1 MTTESSNVTEECLKD
16 RQEKLFEMLLEAIP
30 SSVLLIDR
38 DMRIVSANRNFLEKS
53 RREREE
59 AIGHRLGELLP
70 AAIIEHMDISS
81 RVRQVFD
88 NGRATRGE
96 RLIYRAPGIPMTIYY
111 YSILPFSWRG
121 HVENAVLL
129 MEDVTERVRLS
140 EEVRRAERH
149 LASVVES
156 ATDLVLSTDAGGRIL
171 TRNTAA
177 ERLLGHTLEEVQKSF
192 FFDWC
197 AAEYR
202 SQVKDVF
209 NTFRSEESSQT
220 GEWDMV
226 TNAGKRIPIS
236 WVLSPMKDEAGR
248 LVGMVAVGRDLS
260 EHRKL
265 EQQLR
270 QSQKLAALGVM
281 AGGIAHE
288 VRNPLAICYSAA
300 QFLGECDFETA
311 FYRECVERI
320 LASIQKASVIIEN
333 LLRFARPS
341 ATTDMRP
348 VDIVSVLDDTLKLV
362 DNQAKIQKIFIKVNM
377 GIPQGMVR
385 GNASLLQQVFL
396 NLLLNGMNAMPD
408 GGTISLSVDEIRGQ
422 FVIGMTDTGCGIPKD
437 DIENIFDPF
446 YTLAPVGKG
455 TGLGLSICYSIL
467 KQHNG
472 SLEVDSAEGRGS
484 TFTVRLPVAEN
495 EMP

>member
-1 MTTESSNVTEECLKD
+1 MEIAEALEDRLKD
-16 RQEKLFEMLLEAIP
+16 RHEKLFEMLLETIP

-38 DMRIVSANRNFLEKS
+38 DMRIVSANRNFLQKS
-53 RREREE
+53 RKRKDET
-59 AIGHRLGELLP
+59 IGRKLGELLP
-70 AAIIEHMDISS
+70 AAIIEYMDISS

-121 HVENAVLL
+121 HVENAILL
-129 MEDVTERVRLS
+129 MEDVTEQVRLS

-156 ATDLVLSTDAGGRIL
+156 ATDLVLSTDSDGRVL
-171 TRNTAA
+171 TWNTAA
-177 ERLLGHTLEEVQKSF
+177 ERLSGYTREEVQKSF
-192 FFDWC
+192 LFDWC
-197 AAEYR
+197 AEEHR
-202 SQVKDVF
+202 SELKNVF
-209 NTFRSEESSQT
+209 NRFRAGASSQT

-226 TNAGKRIPIS
+226 TSAGKRIPIS
-236 WVLSPMKDEAGR
+236 WVFSPMKDETSR

-265 EQQLR
+265 ERQLR

-300 QFLGECDFETA
+300 QFLSESELQSDFN
-311 FYRECVERI
+311 RECVERI
-320 LASIQKASVIIEN
+320 LANIQKASVIIEN

-341 ATTDMRP
+341 AATNMTL
-348 VDIVSVLDDTLKLV
+348 VDLVIVLQDTLKLV
-362 DNQAKIQKIFIKVNM
+362 DNQAKIQKIAINVNM
-377 GIPQGMVR
+377 EMEHERVR

-396 NLLLNGMNAMPD
+396 NLFLNAMNAMPD
-408 GGTISLSVDEIRGQ
+408 GGALSVSVEKVDEELMVAI
-422 FVIGMTDTGCGIPKD
+422 TDTGSGIPKD

-467 KQHNG
+467 KQHGG
-472 SLEVDSAEGRGS
+472 SLQVESVEGKGS
-484 TFTVRLPVAEN
+484 TFTVRMGTAQE
-495 EMP
+495 E

>member
-1 MTTESSNVTEECLKD
+1 MTTESVEASDEGLND

-38 DMRIVSANRNFLEKS
+38 DMCIISANRNFLEKS
-53 RREREE
+53 RRRKDE
-59 AIGHRLGELLP
+59 AIGHRLGDLLP
-70 AAIIEHMDISS
+70 AAIIEYMDISS
-81 RVRQVFD
+81 RVRQVFE

-96 RLIYRAPGIPMTIYY
+96 RLIYRAPGIPMSIYY

-121 HVENAVLL
+121 HVESAVLL

-156 ATDLVLSTDAGGRIL
+156 ATDLVLSTDADGRVL
-171 TRNTAA
+171 TRNSSA
-177 ERLLGHTLEEVQKSF
+177 ERLLGYTLEEAQNSF

-197 AAEYR
+197 AAEHR

-209 NTFRSEESSQT
+209 DTFTSGRSSQT

-226 TNAGKRIPIS
+226 TSAGKRIPIS
-236 WVLSPMKDEAGR
+236 WVLSPMKDEASR

-300 QFLGECDFETA
+300 QFLSECQFEAA
-311 FYRECVERI
+311 FYGECVERI
-320 LASIQKASVIIEN
+320 LANIQKASVIIEN

-341 ATTDMRP
+341 ATADMTL
-348 VDIVSVLDDTLKLV
+348 VDIGTVLEDTLKIV
-362 DNQAKIQKIFIKVNM
+362 DNQAKIQKISVRGNI

-396 NLLLNGMNAMPD
+396 NLFLNAMNAMPE
-408 GGTISLSVDEIRGQ
+408 GGALDLSIDEIDDKFIVG
-422 FVIGMTDTGCGIPKD
+422 ITDTGCGIPKD

-472 SLEVDSAEGRGS
+472 SLEVNSAEGRGS
-484 TFTVRLPVAEN
+484 TFTVKLPTAGSEV
-495 EMP
+495 P

>member
-1 MTTESSNVTEECLKD
+1 MTTKVAEASEGCLKD
-16 RQEKLFEMLLEAIP
+16 RYEKLFEMLLETIP

-38 DMRIVSANRNFLEKS
+38 DMRIVTANRNFLQKS
-53 RREREE
+53 RRVRDET
-59 AIGHRLGELLP
+59 IGRRLGDLLP
-70 AAIIEHMDISS
+70 AAIIEYMDISS
-81 RVRQVFD
+81 RVRQVFE
-88 NGRATRGE
+88 NGMATRGE

-121 HVENAVLL
+121 CVENAVLL
-129 MEDVTERVRLS
+129 MEDVTEQVRLS
-140 EEVRRAERH
+140 EEVRRTERH

-156 ATDLVLSTDAGGRIL
+156 ATDLVLSTDSDGKVL
-171 TRNTAA
+171 TWNTAA
-177 ERLLGHTLEEVQKSF
+177 ERLSGYTLEEVQKTV

-197 AAEYR
+197 ADEHR
-202 SQVKDVF
+202 QDLKDVF
-209 NTFRSEESSQT
+209 NRFKSGSNSQT

-226 TNAGKRIPIS
+226 TNAGNRVPIS
-236 WVLSPMKDEAGR
+236 WVMSPMKDETSR

-265 EQQLR
+265 ERQLR

-300 QFLGECDFETA
+300 QFLSECEFKSE
-311 FYRECVERI
+311 FHRECVERI
-320 LASIQKASVIIEN
+320 LANIQKASVIIEN

-341 ATTDMRP
+341 AATDMAL
-348 VDIVSVLDDTLKLV
+348 VDIVTILQDTLKLV
-362 DNQAKIQKIFIKVNM
+362 DNQAKIQKIAVSSNI
-377 GIPQGMVR
+377 GIQQGMVR
-385 GNASLLQQVFL
+385 GNPSLLQQVFL
-396 NLLLNGMNAMPD
+396 NLFLNAMNSMPD
-408 GGTISLSVDEIRGQ
+408 GGTLSVSAHSTDEELTVSI
-422 FVIGMTDTGCGIPKD
+422 TDTGCGIRKE

-467 KQHNG
+467 KQHCG
-472 SLEVDSAEGRGS
+472 YLQVDSSEGKGS
-484 TFTVRLPVAEN
+484 MFTVRLPTVGN
-495 EMP
+495 

>member
-1 MTTESSNVTEECLKD
+1 MIKQTSEECLKD

-38 DMRIVSANRNFLEKS
+38 DMSIVSANRNFLEKS
-53 RREREE
+53 RRRKEE
-59 AIGHRLGELLP
+59 AIGRRLGELLP
-70 AAIIEHMDISS
+70 AAIIEYMDISS
-81 RVRQVFD
+81 RVRQVFE
-88 NGRATRGE
+88 NGKATRGE

-156 ATDLVLSTDAGGRIL
+156 ATDLVLSIDADGRVL
-171 TRNTAA
+171 TWNTAA
-177 ERLLGHTLEEVQKSF
+177 ERLSGYTLENVQKAY

-197 AAEYR
+197 APERR
-202 SQVKDVF
+202 SELKGVF
-209 NTFRSEESSQT
+209 KNFRSGKSSQT

-226 TNAGKRIPIS
+226 THAGKRIPIS
-236 WVLSPMKDEAGR
+236 WVFSPMKDEAGH
-248 LVGMVAVGRDLS
+248 LGGMVAVGRDLS

-288 VRNPLAICYSAA
+288 VRNPLAVCYSAA
-300 QFLGECDFETA
+300 QFLTEFHFESP
-311 FYRECVERI
+311 FYGECVERI
-320 LASIQKASVIIEN
+320 LANIQKASVIIEN

-341 ATTDMRP
+341 AATDMTL
-348 VDIVSVLDDTLKLV
+348 VDVVTILHDTLRLV
-362 DNQAKIQKIFIKVNM
+362 DNQAKIQKIAVRM
-377 GIPQGMVR
+377 DVGIRQGMVR

-396 NLLLNGMNAMPD
+396 NLFLNAMNAMPD
-408 GGTISLSVDEIRGQ
+408 GGTLDLSVDEIEDKL
-422 FVIGMTDTGCGIPKD
+422 VVNISDNGCGIPKD

-472 SLEVDSAEGRGS
+472 GLQVESAEGKGS
-484 TFTVRLPVAEN
+484 TFSVKLPAADG
-495 EMP
+495 

>member
-1 MTTESSNVTEECLKD
+1 MVTEVVEASDEYLKD
-16 RQEKLFEMLLEAIP
+16 RHEKLFETLLETIP

-38 DMRIVSANRNFLEKS
+38 DMRIVSANRNFLQKS
-53 RREREE
+53 RRRRSE
-59 AIGHRLGELLP
+59 AIGRKLGELLP
-70 AAIIEHMDISS
+70 AAIIEYMDISS
-81 RVRQVFD
+81 RVRQVFE

-96 RLIYRAPGIPMTIYY
+96 RLVYRAPGIPMTIYY

-129 MEDVTERVRLS
+129 MEDVTEQVRLS

-156 ATDLVLSTDAGGRIL
+156 ATDLVLSTDADGRVL
-171 TRNTAA
+171 TWNTAA
-177 ERLLGHTLEEVQKSF
+177 ERLSGYTLDDVQKTLF
-192 FFDWC
+192 LDWC
-197 AAEYR
+197 VPEHR
-202 SQVKDVF
+202 QELSDVF
-209 NTFRSEESSQT
+209 NRFRSGSSSQT

-226 TNAGKRIPIS
+226 TNPGKRVPIS
-236 WVLSPMKDEAGR
+236 WVFSPMKDETGR

-265 EQQLR
+265 ERELR

-300 QFLGECDFETA
+300 QFLNECEFESE
-311 FYRECVERI
+311 FNRECVERI
-320 LASIQKASVIIEN
+320 LANIQKASVIIEN

-341 ATTDMRP
+341 AATDMTL
-348 VDIVSVLDDTLKLV
+348 VDIVTICHDTLKLV
-362 DNQAKIQKIFIKVNM
+362 DNQAKIQKISICVSVDV
-377 GIPQGMVR
+377 QHALVR

-396 NLLLNGMNAMPD
+396 NLFLNAMNAMPD
-408 GGTISLSVDEIRGQ
+408 GGTLSLFMHKSGEEL
-422 FVIGMTDTGCGIPKD
+422 FVSITDTGHGIPKD
-437 DIENIFDPF
+437 DIDNIFDPF
-446 YTLAPVGKG
+446 YTRAPVGKG

-467 KQHNG
+467 KQHSG
-472 SLEVDSAEGRGS
+472 SLQAESVHGKGS
-484 TFTVRLPVAEN
+484 TFTVRLPVVED
-495 EMP
+495 

>member
-1 MTTESSNVTEECLKD
+1 MTTKVVEASEECLKD
-16 RQEKLFEMLLEAIP
+16 RHEKLFEMLLETIP

-38 DMRIVSANRNFLEKS
+38 DMRIVTANRNFLQKS
-53 RREREE
+53 RRVRAET
-59 AIGHRLGELLP
+59 IGRKLGDLLP
-70 AAIIEHMDISS
+70 AAIIEYMDISS
-81 RVRQVFD
+81 RVRQVFE
-88 NGRATRGE
+88 NGMATRGE

-121 HVENAVLL
+121 YVENAILL
-129 MEDVTERVRLS
+129 MEDVTEQVRLS

-156 ATDLVLSTDAGGRIL
+156 ATDLVLSTDSDGRVL
-171 TRNTAA
+171 TWNTAA
-177 ERLLGHTLEEVQKSF
+177 ERLSGYALEEVQKTL

-197 AAEYR
+197 AAEHR
-202 SQVKDVF
+202 QELKEVF
-209 NTFRSEESSQT
+209 DRFKLGTNSQT

-226 TNAGKRIPIS
+226 TNAGNRIPIS
-236 WVLSPMKDEAGR
+236 WVMSPMKDETSR

-265 EQQLR
+265 ERQLR

-300 QFLGECDFETA
+300 QFLSECEFKSA
-311 FYRECVERI
+311 FHGECVERI
-320 LASIQKASVIIEN
+320 LANIQKASVIIEN

-341 ATTDMRP
+341 AATDMTL
-348 VDIVSVLDDTLKLV
+348 VDIVTILQDTLKLV
-362 DNQAKIQKIFIKVNM
+362 DNQAKIQKIAVCSNI
-377 GIPQGMVR
+377 GIEQVMVR
-385 GNASLLQQVFL
+385 GNPSLLQQVFL
-396 NLLLNGMNAMPD
+396 NLFLNAMNAMPN
-408 GGTISLSVDEIRGQ
+408 GGALSVSADSTDEELTVGI
-422 FVIGMTDTGCGIPKD
+422 TDTGCGIRKE

-467 KQHNG
+467 KQHCG
-472 SLEVDSAEGRGS
+472 YLQVDSSEGRGA
-484 TFTVRLPVAEN
+484 TFTVRLPTVGN
-495 EMP
+495 

>member
-1 MTTESSNVTEECLKD
+1 MTAEVVEASEESSKD
-16 RQEKLFEMLLEAIP
+16 RHEKLFEILLETIP

-38 DMRIVSANRNFLEKS
+38 DMRIVSANRNFLHKS
-53 RREREE
+53 RRRRDE

-70 AAIIEHMDISS
+70 AAIIEYMDISS
-81 RVRQVFD
+81 RVRQVFE

-96 RLIYRAPGIPMTIYY
+96 RLVYRAPGIPMTIYY

-129 MEDVTERVRLS
+129 MEDVTEQVRLS

-156 ATDLVLSTDAGGRIL
+156 ATDLVLSTDADGRVL
-171 TRNTAA
+171 TWNTAA
-177 ERLLGHTLEEVQKSF
+177 ERLSGYTLEDVQKTLF
-192 FFDWC
+192 LDWC
-197 AAEYR
+197 APEHR
-202 SQVKDVF
+202 QELREVF
-209 NTFRSEESSQT
+209 DRFRSGASSQT

-226 TNAGKRIPIS
+226 TNSGKRVPIS
-236 WVLSPMKDEAGR
+236 WVFSPMKDETGR

-265 EQQLR
+265 ERQLR

-300 QFLGECDFETA
+300 QFLSECAFESE

-320 LASIQKASVIIEN
+320 LANIQKASVIIEN

-341 ATTDMRP
+341 AATDMTLI
-348 VDIVSVLDDTLKLV
+348 DIVTIFQDTLKLV
-362 DNQAKIQKIFIKVNM
+362 DNQAKIQKIAIAVNLE
-377 GIPQGMVR
+377 IEHAMVR

-396 NLLLNGMNAMPD
+396 NLFLNAMNAMPD
-408 GGTISLSVDEIRGQ
+408 GGTLTLSLARTDEELLVSI
-422 FVIGMTDTGCGIPKD
+422 TDTGHGIPKD

-446 YTLAPVGKG
+446 YTRAPVGKG

-467 KQHNG
+467 KQHSG
-472 SLEVDSAEGRGS
+472 SLQVESVQGRGA
-484 TFTVRLPVAEN
+484 TFTVRLPIAGE
-495 EMP
+495 

>member
-1 MTTESSNVTEECLKD
+1 MTTEVVEASEEYAKD
-16 RQEKLFEMLLEAIP
+16 RHEKLFEILLETIP

-38 DMRIVSANRNFLEKS
+38 DMRIISANRNFLHKS
-53 RREREE
+53 RRRRDE
-59 AIGHRLGELLP
+59 AIGHRLGDLLP
-70 AAIIEHMDISS
+70 AAIIEYMDISS
-81 RVRQVFD
+81 RVRQVFE

-96 RLIYRAPGIPMTIYY
+96 RLVYRAPGIPMTIYY

-121 HVENAVLL
+121 NVENAVLL
-129 MEDVTERVRLS
+129 MEDVTEQVRLS

-156 ATDLVLSTDAGGRIL
+156 ATDLVLSTDADGRVL
-171 TRNTAA
+171 TWNTAA
-177 ERLLGHTLEEVQKSF
+177 ERLSGYTLEDVQKTLF
-192 FFDWC
+192 LDWC
-197 AAEYR
+197 APEHR
-202 SQVKDVF
+202 QELREVF
-209 NTFRSEESSQT
+209 NRFMSGASSQT

-226 TNAGKRIPIS
+226 TDSGKRVPIS
-236 WVLSPMKDEAGR
+236 WVFSPMKDEIGR

-265 EQQLR
+265 ERQLR

-300 QFLGECDFETA
+300 QFLSECTFESE

-320 LASIQKASVIIEN
+320 LANIQKASVIIEN

-341 ATTDMRP
+341 AATDMTS
-348 VDIVSVLDDTLKLV
+348 VDLVTIFQDTLKLV
-362 DNQAKIQKIFIKVNM
+362 DNQAKIQKIAISVSLD
-377 GIPQGMVR
+377 IRHAMVR

-396 NLLLNGMNAMPD
+396 NLFLNAMNAMPD
-408 GGTISLSVDEIRGQ
+408 GGTLTLSMARTDEELL
-422 FVIGMTDTGCGIPKD
+422 VSMTDTGHGIPKD

-446 YTLAPVGKG
+446 YTRAPVGKG

-467 KQHNG
+467 KQHSG
-472 SLEVDSAEGRGS
+472 SLQVESVQGRGA
-484 TFTVRLPVAEN
+484 TFTVRLPIAGE
-495 EMP
+495 